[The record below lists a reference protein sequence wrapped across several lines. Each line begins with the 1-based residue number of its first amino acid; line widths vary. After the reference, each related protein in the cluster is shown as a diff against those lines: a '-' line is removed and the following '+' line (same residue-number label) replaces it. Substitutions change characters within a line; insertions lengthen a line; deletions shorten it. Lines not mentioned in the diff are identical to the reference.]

1 MGVGMGGVV
10 YRGGKRWT
18 GPLELELQEV
28 LRQTWVR
35 GTELRSC
42 ARAASALN

>member
-35 GTELRSC
+35 GTELRS